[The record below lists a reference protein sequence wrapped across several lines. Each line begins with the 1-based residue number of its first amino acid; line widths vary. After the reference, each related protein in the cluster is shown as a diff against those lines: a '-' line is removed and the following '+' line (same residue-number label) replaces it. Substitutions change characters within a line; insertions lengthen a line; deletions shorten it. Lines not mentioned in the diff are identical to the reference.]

1 MDKEARIVDLE
12 IKISYQDELVND
24 LNKVVCQQQKQ
35 IDALQETCGYL
46 MERVKRLLASAEG
59 EPSNDKPPHY

>member
-1 MDKEARIVDLE
+1 MEQETRIIDLE
-12 IKISYQDELVND
+12 IKISYQEELVQD

-35 IDALQETCGYL
+35 LDALQETCAYL

-59 EPSNDKPPHY
+59 ETRNEKPPHY